1 MNGAVGS
8 GSDRP
13 FHSGRPTERHLPS
26 EYPGQRCGERFRR
39 HDHRGAACARTRRGP
54 VRRSDGARL

>member
-26 EYPGQRCGERFRR
+26 STQGSAAARDFGDTITEPPRAHRRVAGRSVAPMAPG
-39 HDHRGAACARTRRGP
+39 
-54 VRRSDGARL
+54 